1 MSSWLA
7 VERDALATDRLLD
20 AAGVLFA
27 ARGVPAVGM
36 AEIAAA
42 AGCSRATL
50 YRYFEN
56 RHQLRVAFVHREAR
70 RLGHAIADQVA
81 GERDPRRRLVAA
93 VAAAVAGVRST
104 PTLAAWFADASATTA
119 SGLAGS
125 SEVIEALTAAFL
137 GPTGGDDD
145 TELHDRARWVV
156 RIVVSLLTMPGAD
169 AAHERHMVERFVAPV
184 VLAP

>member
-1 MSSWLA
+1 MSTWLG
-7 VERDALATDRLLD
+7 VERDALATDRILD
-20 AAGVLFA
+20 AAGELFA
-27 ARGVPAVGM
+27 VAGVTAVGM

-70 RLGHAIADQVA
+70 RLGQAIAAEVA
-81 GERDPRRRLVAA
+81 GERDPNRRLVAA

-104 PTLAAWFADASATTA
+104 PTLAAWFADASAATA
-119 SGLAGS
+119 SDLAGS

-137 GPTGGDDD
+137 GPTDDD
-145 TELHDRARWVV
+145 ADLHDRARWVV

-169 AAHERHMVERFVAPV
+169 ATEERRLVARFVAPV
-184 VLAP
+184 VLG

>member
-7 VERDALATDRLLD
+7 AERDALATDRLLD
-20 AAGVLFA
+20 AAGELFA
-27 ARGVPAVGM
+27 AQGVTAVGM

-81 GERDPRRRLVAA
+81 GERDPSRRLVAA

-104 PTLAAWFADASATTA
+104 PTLAAWFADASAATA

-125 SEVIEALTAAFL
+125 SEVIEAITAAFL
-137 GPTGGDDD
+137 GPTGGDDTD
-145 TELHDRARWVV
+145 LHERARWVV
-156 RIVVSLLTMPGAD
+156 RVVVSLLTMPGAD
-169 AAHERHMVERFVAPV
+169 AAEERHLIERFVAPV